1 MEQEQNQLRAHH
13 RMEEIAFDATL
24 RESYER
30 EDERYSTASQARD
43 WLILIAIGALHFT
56 WMLLVFLFEP
66 GIR

>member
-1 MEQEQNQLRAHH
+1 MEQEQNQLQARN
-13 RMEEIAFDATL
+13 RQEEIAFDATL
-24 RESYER
+24 RASYER

-56 WMLLVFLFEP
+56 WMLIVFLVEP